1 MHASP
6 YRGQINPFFF
16 CVLSSL
22 LGLLPHTAG
31 RCALSV
37 TVGERGDLERE
48 VPPAFRAWVCG
59 VVSSCPVTACSSPLT
74 PPQRVGGGPP
84 RPGPR
89 SSDVLHQLVARPGR
103 LVVVYRVLRG
113 PVHDHRPKQ
122 AAAAQL
128 EEVYEVP
135 ETSVVEG
142 TLYGR

>member
-16 CVLSSL
+16 LPP
-22 LGLLPHTAG
+22 LLPPGSPAPHSWQVRAVRDGGGT
-31 RCALSV
+31 RRS
-37 TVGERGDLERE
+37 GEGGASG
-48 VPPAFRAWVCG
+48 VPGVVCG

-74 PPQRVGGGPP
+74 PPRGWVAVP
-84 RPGPR
+84 RAGPR